1 MLDIAIIGG
10 GVAGLTAGLY
20 AARGGA
26 EAMVF
31 EELFVGG
38 QAASTSRIEN
48 YPGFPDGIEG
58 VAIGPL
64 IEEQA
69 QKFGLKIGYD
79 PVTAVDLAR
88 RVLTVGGQ
96 QIEARAI
103 ILCMGATPRKLCLAR
118 EDALTGRGVSYC
130 ATCDGAIFKGQ
141 DVAVVGGGDTALS
154 DALYLARFC
163 SSVTVIHRRDEL
175 RAARTLQEAA
185 RQKDNIRFAYSS
197 VCTALLGEDKLTGL
211 SLKNLTT
218 NEESALSVSGVFMA
232 VGIAPRTELV
242 AGQLTLCAEKSILTN
257 ERMETSVPGV
267 YAAGDVRN
275 SPLRQVV
282 TACADGAV
290 AATEAVA
297 FLALG
302 KNQA

>member
-48 YPGFPDGIEG
+48 YPGFPEGIEG

-79 PVTAVDLAR
+79 PVTAVDLANR
-88 RVLTVGGQ
+88 RLTVGGQ
-96 QIEARAI
+96 ELEARAI
-103 ILCMGATPRKLCLAR
+103 ILCMGASPRKLGLAR

-141 DVAVVGGGDTALS
+141 DVAVIGGGDTALS

-163 SSVTVIHRRDEL
+163 STVTVIHRRDEL
-175 RAARTLQEAA
+175 RAAKTLQQAA
-185 RQKDNIRFAYSS
+185 LEKDNIHFAYSS
-197 VCTALLGEDKLTGL
+197 ICAALLGEEKLTGL
-211 SLKNLTT
+211 SIKNLKT
-218 NEESALSVSGVFMA
+218 NEESALSLSGVFMA
-232 VGIAPRTELV
+232 VGIVPRTELV
-242 AGQLTLCAEKSILTN
+242 SGQLALCAEQSIITN

-275 SPLRQVV
+275 TPLRQVV

-290 AATEAVA
+290 AATEAVG
-297 FLALG
+297 FLALE
-302 KNQA
+302 KNKA